1 MFRDGDQINYT
12 EGSGGNHTIMI
23 NRPQKTSEEIKQIK
37 HKITML
43 KLFLRNV
50 NRKNFTE
57 AQILSKEAELRNL
70 ERRLENLSQPQCHK
84 IKKTYKKLP
93 PSKIKEFVLKEIEAA
108 KEKGIHFITA
118 EDIAYQLNV
127 KPHFV
132 KRVLQELNVEGIL
145 YQPDHR
151 IPHDSNRDPWC
162 MGGYSGWLADIYRF
176 REEEDDDDN
185 DDTV

>member
-1 MFRDGDQINYT
+1 MFRDGNQICYT
-12 EGSGGNHTIMI
+12 AGCGGNHTKFI
-23 NRPQKTSEEIKQIK
+23 NRPQKTSEEIKQLK
-37 HKITML
+37 HKISML

-50 NRKNFTE
+50 NRKMFTE

-70 ERRLENLSQPQCHK
+70 ERRLESLSYPQCHK
-84 IKKTYKKLP
+84 IKRTYKKLP
-93 PSKIKEFVLKEIEAA
+93 PSKIKEFVLKQIEIA
-108 KEKGIHFITA
+108 KENGVYFITA

-132 KRVLQELNVEGIL
+132 KRVLQELNIEGVL
-145 YQPDHR
+145 YQPEHR

-176 REEEDDDDN
+176 REVDN
-185 DDTV
+185 F